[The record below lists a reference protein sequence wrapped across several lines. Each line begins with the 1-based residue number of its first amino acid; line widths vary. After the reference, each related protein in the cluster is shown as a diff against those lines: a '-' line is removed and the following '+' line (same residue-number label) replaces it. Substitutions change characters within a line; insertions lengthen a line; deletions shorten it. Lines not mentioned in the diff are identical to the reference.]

1 MSESRFAQ
9 LPEFEQ
15 ENLLFH
21 LRLLKQSYEAFREKE
36 PFSTPQELD
45 KDAIT
50 FLAAF
55 EQLIKDTVA
64 IDPNHVFS
72 GQQLVTRQIAQY
84 PDLTECWAR
93 DLLWYF
99 GGDCLH
105 FMPDDEIEK
114 FQKLDDARY
123 EAIENG
129 KAFEREKI
137 RNRIFGLH

>member
-9 LPEFEQ
+9 LPEAEQ
-15 ENLLFH
+15 ENIVFH

-36 PFSTPQELD
+36 PFKGQDLD
-45 KDAIT
+45 QDAIS

-55 EQLIKDTVA
+55 EQLIKDMVHLE
-64 IDPNHVFS
+64 PNHVFS
-72 GQQLVTRQIAQY
+72 GQQLVTQQVAKY

-105 FMPDDEIEK
+105 YMPDDEIER
-114 FQKLDDARY
+114 FQKLDDARF
-123 EAIENG
+123 EAIDEG
-129 KAFEREKI
+129 KPFHREKI

>member
-9 LPEFEQ
+9 LPESEQ
-15 ENLLFH
+15 ENIVFH

-36 PFSTPQELD
+36 PFNDKELD
-45 KDAIT
+45 QDAIA
-50 FLAAF
+50 FLASF
-55 EQLIKDTVA
+55 EQVIKDM
-64 IDPNHVFS
+64 IHLDPNHTFD
-72 GQQLVTRQIAQY
+72 GQKLVTQQIAKY

-105 FMPDDEIEK
+105 YMPDDEIEK
-114 FQKLDDARY
+114 FQQLDEARF
-123 EAIENG
+123 EAIENE
-129 KAFEREKI
+129 KAFERDKV

>member
-9 LPEFEQ
+9 LSETEQ
-15 ENLLFH
+15 ENILFH

-36 PFSTPQELD
+36 PFNGQELD
-45 KDAIT
+45 QDAIA

-55 EQLIKDTVA
+55 EQLIKDMVH
-64 IDPNHVFS
+64 IEPNHIFL
-72 GQQLVTRQIAQY
+72 GQKLVTQQIAQY

-105 FMPDDEIEK
+105 YMPDEEIEK
-114 FQKLDDARY
+114 FQKLDDARF
-123 EAIENG
+123 EAIDEG
-129 KAFEREKI
+129 KTFEREKI

>member
-9 LPEFEQ
+9 LPETEQ

-21 LRLLKQSYEAFREKE
+21 LRLLKQSYEAFRDKE
-36 PFSTPQELD
+36 PFKGQELD
-45 KDAIT
+45 QDAIT

-55 EQLIKDTVA
+55 EQLIKDMVH
-64 IDPNHVFS
+64 IEPNHVFA
-72 GQQLVTRQIAQY
+72 GQKLVTQQIAKY
-84 PDLTECWAR
+84 PELTECWAR

-105 FMPDDEIEK
+105 YMPDEEIEK
-114 FQKLDDARY
+114 FQLLDDARY
-123 EAIENG
+123 EAIDEG
-129 KAFEREKI
+129 KPFNREKT